1 MGFPS
6 FRAIHAD
13 VLKGMISYRIGFS
26 ECEHGRASNR
36 QHARKP
42 LFTESCPAC
51 QGQNSDQ
58 IADRFSREFGL
69 ERPEIPLASS
79 VTLEP
84 PRSSWQQE
92 VPMRRQIAAIL
103 AIPTLFNGLAMLV
116 AGSLWYDTVPGVSET
131 GPFNPHFVQDIGVAF
146 LVAGLALAA
155 RAWRPR
161 YWPAAVAG
169 ASFLAAHALIHLV
182 MIAGGHSHHAAF
194 DLMAVVLPSA
204 AALYS
209 AFPSQGE
216 NHA

>member
-1 MGFPS
+1 
-6 FRAIHAD
+6 
-13 VLKGMISYRIGFS
+13 
-26 ECEHGRASNR
+26 
-36 QHARKP
+36 
-42 LFTESCPAC
+42 
-51 QGQNSDQ
+51 
-58 IADRFSREFGL
+58 
-69 ERPEIPLASS
+69 
-79 VTLEP
+79 
-84 PRSSWQQE
+84 
-92 VPMRRQIAAIL
+92 MRRLIAAIL

-116 AGSLWYDTVPGVSET
+116 AGSLWYETVPGVTET

-169 ASFLAAHALIHLV
+169 AGFLAAHALIHLV

-194 DLMAVVLPSA
+194 DLMAVVLPST
-204 AALYS
+204 AALYT